1 MTEWELDQIC
11 ERTACDCR
19 CLTCPYMARYQR
31 SQLGYD
37 EDIDDEE

>member
-11 ERTACDCR
+11 ERTACDCK
-19 CLTCPYMARYQR
+19 CLLCPIMARYQR

-37 EDIDDEE
+37 EDTDDEE